1 MIVGTSIAALWW
13 EEYNCVEDSL
23 AERKLKYNRMF
34 ESCLH
39 HNDELCYVAH
49 IQMHISAIELP
60 LEPVLRDS
68 LRNYSRAKNIIDKI
82 MFEAHVRNNT
92 DLALKTLLSLPRDFR
107 IHYVSNLH
115 EPLRTWIRQM
125 LGDEVLELLKKSR
138 VEIKIVLDVED
149 AVKLIRKYGKE
160 WRERARELL
169 RKALETSQSGSQA
182 SEA

>member
-1 MIVGTSIAALWW
+1 MIVDTSVAALWW
-13 EEYNCVEDSL
+13 EEYNGVEDSL
-23 AERKLKYNRMF
+23 AERRLKYDRMF
-34 ESCLH
+34 ERCLH
-39 HNDELCYVAH
+39 HNDELCYAAH

-60 LEPVLRDS
+60 LEPQLRDAV
-68 LRNYSRAKNIIDKI
+68 RNYSRAKNIVDKI

-107 IHYVSNLH
+107 IHYIENMH

-125 LGDEVLELLKKSR
+125 LGDEVLELLKKTR
-138 VEIKIVLDVED
+138 VELKIVLDIED
-149 AVKLIRKYGKE
+149 AVRLVRLYGSN